1 MRGAGWAR
9 NSEVE
14 PEEVPVIQDSAKYGS
29 ACTLCEFL
37 TGIAYVMEASGV
49 LNDEMSDRVDE
60 LIEPI
65 RSARDW
71 LWAVG
76 KLMSETRPL
85 PADFDVSLDAAGV
98 RALDALPK
106 LKALIDEACEQL
118 AETSRDSVEQRACA
132 RRAVALLRF
141 STDEEE

>member
-1 MRGAGWAR
+1 MGADW
-9 NSEVE
+9 EVE

-37 TGIAYVMEASGV
+37 TGIAYVMEASGG
-49 LNDEMSDRVDE
+49 LNDGMSDRVDE

-118 AETSRDSVEQRACA
+118 AETSRGSVE
-132 RRAVALLRF
+132 RRAARGAQWLRP
-141 STDEEE
+141 